1 MGSFLHCLRN
11 AVSWTSHP
19 RGAWL
24 QSISF
29 NPRHQ
34 GTSNNTRHRRHQ
46 AEVIV
51 YGGHGPGP
59 HPHPDAPSD
68 AALLVMVC

>member
-19 RGAWL
+19 RGPWL

-34 GTSNNTRHRRHQ
+34 GMSNNTRHRRHQ
-46 AEVIV
+46 AEVMV
-51 YGGHGPGP
+51 LHP

-68 AALLVMVC
+68 AALLVMVH